1 MLPNMSLEV
10 RAPVDATTYLRAL
23 AHPLRLRMLS
33 LLTGAPMSAAELA
46 RELGGT
52 HANASYHLR
61 QLLLAGLVELD
72 EQRMVRGG
80 RERRYRTAPE
90 QPVLGQADDRAQG
103 LWPVAAAAEL
113 RRRWPDRDRDA
124 PRVHAD
130 AELWVE
136 PEVWAQVVEHV
147 QAGMALLHASAR
159 PPRTAGTIRTSA
171 TVSVFG
177 MQPS

>member
-1 MLPNMSLEV
+1 MSLGVEQS
-10 RAPVDATTYLRAL
+10 VDATTYMRAL

-33 LLTGAPMSAAELA
+33 LLTGSPMSAAELS

-52 HANASYHLR
+52 HANASYHLK
-61 QLLLAGLVELD
+61 QLLVAGLVELD

-80 RERRYRTAPE
+80 RERRYRVAPE
-90 QPVLGQADDRAQG
+90 REVMGRADRPAQD
-103 LWPVAAAAEL
+103 LWPVAVAEEL
-113 RRRWPDRDRDA
+113 RRRWPDRDPEL

-136 PEVWAQVVEHV
+136 PAVWAQVVEHLR
-147 QAGMALLHASAR
+147 AGLQLLHASAK
-159 PPRTAGTIRTSA
+159 PPRTPGTDRTSA

-177 MQPS
+177 MKDA

>member
-1 MLPNMSLEV
+1 MSLEV
-10 RAPVDATTYLRAL
+10 AQPVDATTYMRAL

-33 LLTGAPMSAAELA
+33 LLTGSPMSAAELS

-52 HANASYHLR
+52 HANASYHLK

-80 RERRYRTAPE
+80 RERRYRVAPE
-90 QPVLGQADDRAQG
+90 REVVGRADRQAQD
-103 LWPVAAAAEL
+103 LWPVAVAEEL
-113 RRRWPDRDRDA
+113 RRRWPDRDPEM
-124 PRVHAD
+124 PRAHAD

-136 PEVWAQVVEHV
+136 PEVWAQVVEHL
-147 QAGMALLHASAR
+147 QAGLQLLHTSAR
-159 PPRTAGTIRTSA
+159 PPRTPGTARTSA

-177 MQPS
+177 MKHA